1 MCVRSSITFY
11 GNFNLDMDRSPGFGS
26 TNTNYSPFSDLVSL
40 RLRTSLVLNL
50 ANISNSPDRSTKST
64 QSEISSL
71 LLFVSTR
78 FQVLFHSPPGVLF
91 TFPSQYFSTIGH
103 RLVFRLGGVV
113 PPASHRVSRVPWY
126 SGSCSLTSD
135 FAYTTFT
142 SSGLLSQNSSAIFRQ
157 YVTQSATPMDYVLRF
172 GLFPFRSPLLR
183 KSIFLSLP
191 AAT

>member
-26 TNTNYSPFSDLVSL
+26 TNTNFTPYSDLVSL
-40 RLRTSLVLNL
+40 RLHTFLVFNL

-64 QSEISSL
+64 QSATIPYGTIRL
-71 LLFVSTR
+71 PLFVSTR

-91 TFPSQYFSTIGH
+91 TFPSQYYSTIGH

-126 SGSCSLTSD
+126 SGSCSLTLD

-142 SSGLLSQNSSAIFRQ
+142 LSGLLSQNSSAINCQ
-157 YVTQSATPMDYVLRF
+157 YGVQSATPKD
-172 GLFPFRSPLLR
+172 
-183 KSIFLSLP
+183 
-191 AAT
+191 